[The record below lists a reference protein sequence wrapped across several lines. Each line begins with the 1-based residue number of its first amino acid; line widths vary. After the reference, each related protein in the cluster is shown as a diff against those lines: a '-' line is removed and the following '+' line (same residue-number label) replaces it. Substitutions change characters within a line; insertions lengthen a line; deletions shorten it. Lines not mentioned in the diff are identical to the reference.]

1 MTIALFLTMKS
12 FFINTLSKL
21 RGRDRRIY
29 AAELAMEIGRGGLS
43 VVSKSLNMSRDTI
56 RKGIHEIE
64 SGIVIQDAFHL
75 RHRKKIEEHLPDLL
89 SDITAI
95 CDSQSQ
101 TDPSFNSTRLYTR
114 LSVPQI
120 RKQLITQK
128 GYTNEE
134 LPTNQTLNT
143 KINELGYGLKKVQKT
158 KPLKKN
164 QGD

>member
-1 MTIALFLTMKS
+1 MTLALFLTMKS

-29 AAELAMEIGRGGLS
+29 AAELALSMGRGGLS
-43 VVSKSLNMSRDTI
+43 LVSKSLNMSRDTL
-56 RKGIHEIE
+56 RKGISEIE
-64 SGIVIQDAFHL
+64 SGIIIPEAFHL
-75 RHRKKIEEHLPDLL
+75 RGRKKTEEHLPHLL

-101 TDPSFNSTRLYTR
+101 TDPSFHTTRLYTR

-120 RKQLITQK
+120 RKQLIIQK
-128 GYTNEE
+128 GYTEEE

-143 KINELGYGLKKVQKT
+143 KINELGFGLKKVQKT

-164 QGD
+164 Q